1 MRKRGLS
8 LLLMSTIL
16 TLSLVGC
23 GSNSG
28 ESKDS
33 TTTNSGTTNNEAI
46 RFVNTKIEIDKPLK
60 EFAKKY
66 QEETGQEVIIESL
79 GGGVDVNGQLKNYLA
94 AGNMPD
100 IYSFGP
106 DSYVSF
112 KDYLTDL
119 SDEAWVNDT
128 DFAFRGDDNKVYGFP
143 FAVEGIG
150 IVYNADILEKAGVD
164 PSKLT
169 NINAYK
175 EAFKKIDD
183 MKEELGLQAVCSVA
197 AESGQMYWSTGNHM
211 MAAYLSEGID
221 REDKTYIDMINNG
234 EIDEERFGEFADYVK
249 LLFDYSDQ
257 NVLISGTYDDQLSLW
272 AQGKAA
278 FITQG
283 NWIDPSLSDYNVTFD
298 CGIAP
303 AAFTTEDTP
312 GVLVDAP
319 AYWGIY
325 SKSEKIDECKKFLN
339 ALYSTESGQECLI
352 KNCGMV
358 SAFKSSTIEPETP
371 IAVSLVKYIN
381 DGQTYAWNWNTMKD
395 GIAMNATAAVFE
407 LYAKGQ
413 IDKQGFIDM
422 MKTAVADYVK

>member
-164 PSKLT
+164 PS
-169 NINAYK
+169 
-175 EAFKKIDD
+175 
-183 MKEELGLQAVCSVA
+183 
-197 AESGQMYWSTGNHM
+197 GQG
-211 MAAYLSEGID
+211 
-221 REDKTYIDMINNG
+221 
-234 EIDEERFGEFADYVK
+234 
-249 LLFDYSDQ
+249 
-257 NVLISGTYDDQLSLW
+257 
-272 AQGKAA
+272 
-278 FITQG
+278 
-283 NWIDPSLSDYNVTFD
+283 
-298 CGIAP
+298 
-303 AAFTTEDTP
+303 
-312 GVLVDAP
+312 
-319 AYWGIY
+319 
-325 SKSEKIDECKKFLN
+325 
-339 ALYSTESGQECLI
+339 
-352 KNCGMV
+352 
-358 SAFKSSTIEPETP
+358 
-371 IAVSLVKYIN
+371 
-381 DGQTYAWNWNTMKD
+381 
-395 GIAMNATAAVFE
+395 
-407 LYAKGQ
+407 
-413 IDKQGFIDM
+413 
-422 MKTAVADYVK
+422 